1 MDVLH
6 QLTWR
11 YATKQFDREKK
22 ISAQDFGV
30 LLESL
35 RLAPSAYGLQP
46 WKFIVV
52 ENLDVRKQLRKYSYN
67 QTQVTDASHFIVLCA
82 KTSLSTDYVDAYIQ
96 EMARVREKPV
106 ESYTA
111 FRTMIVEDIAERS
124 AKSIREWN
132 SQQVY
137 LALGFVLATSAYMGI
152 DACPLEGFKPKSY
165 DRILGLKEQGLT
177 AVVCVALGYRDAN
190 DKTIA
195 RKKVRFPAQET
206 FIYT

>member
-1 MDVLH
+1 MDIIK
-6 QLTWR
+6 QLSWR
-11 YATKQFDREKK
+11 YATKQFDQTKK
-22 ISAQDFGV
+22 IAEADWRV

-46 WKFIVV
+46 WKFVIV
-52 ENLDVRKQLRKYSYN
+52 ENPLIRKQLRTYSYH
-67 QTQVTDASHFIVLCA
+67 QTQVTDASHFMVLCA
-82 KTSLSTDYVDAYIQ
+82 KTILDTDYVDAYIQ

-111 FRTMIVEDIAERS
+111 FRTMIVDDIAERS
-124 AKSIREWN
+124 LKSVQEWN
-132 SQQVY
+132 RRQVY
-137 LALGFVLATSAYMGI
+137 LALGFVLATAAYMGI

-195 RKKVRFPAQET
+195 RKKVRFSAQDI
-206 FIYT
+206 FIHT

>member
-46 WKFIVV
+46 WKFVVV

-82 KTSLSTDYVDAYIQ
+82 QTSLSTDYVDAYIQ

-124 AKSIREWN
+124 AKSIRAWN
-132 SQQVY
+132 SHQVY

-195 RKKVRFPAQET
+195 RKKVRFPAQNI
-206 FIYT
+206 FIHT